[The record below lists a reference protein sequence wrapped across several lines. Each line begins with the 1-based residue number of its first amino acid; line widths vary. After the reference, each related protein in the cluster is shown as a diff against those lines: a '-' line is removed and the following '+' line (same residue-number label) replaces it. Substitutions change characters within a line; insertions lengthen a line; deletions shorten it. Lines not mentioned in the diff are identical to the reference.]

1 MDSKVTQLQKA
12 DMEAILG
19 PDSEPFETF
28 ISDHIDSSEENDSE
42 AKSIFNM
49 MRQKDPESLALKLV
63 DYLGPSH
70 DFYTRQECALLLKK
84 LLKDDDLCTWHK
96 LSVSTQSS
104 IKCMILDCMNQEES
118 EFIIGELRYT
128 VYTLAASP
136 LPDNNWPEL
145 LPFLHQCV
153 TNSSSNNFLKKSV
166 FLILAQL
173 AEHRSE
179 KIVLWVKDLHS
190 VFLNTLN
197 DDTLDLN
204 VRIAATKAVINFIQC
219 VSSSNEKEQFQDLLP
234 GVLRTLAD
242 TLSSGGDEDASW
254 YVLAFLK
261 DLAKNEPRFLR
272 RQLVV
277 VVGSILDIAEYE
289 KLQEGTRHGA
299 VEFLVTLV
307 EASWEKT
314 PGMMKRLLSFISRCL
329 TVLVNLLAGI
339 KDDPDWHSAKT
350 KYDSTGA
357 TSNHGFSV
365 HFIER
370 FSRALGG
377 KSFVHIAKEQLSA
390 YWDAPEWEKRH
401 AAPFA
406 LAQIAK
412 GCSKQVMIKDLDQP
426 VKKVLNCLQDPHPR
440 VRWAA
445 CCAIDMLS
453 TVYHPDFQEQ
463 YHNQVVPALAATMDH
478 VHPRVQASAA
488 GALSFFCV
496 SNKPDFLIPYL
507 DGIVNKLLVLVQN
520 GKQMVQQEALYAL
533 SRITESVKEY
543 FRTYYDTVMPQLKA
557 FLRNADLKSDFILL
571 ARAIECMSCVGSA
584 VGREKF
590 REDAEQV
597 IKVIMISLQGIQAK
611 GDDSPTEYLLRACAA
626 ICDCLGQDFL
636 PYIHKVMPFIIQ
648 YAQLEPA
655 ITISV
660 KRNQVAACFMLCR
673 FAETLKGD
681 FYPWVS
687 QVVSVFI
694 PLLKFYT
701 HNGLRK
707 CAVNSMYILLRSA
720 KLAVE
725 KGIAQGASEA
735 YFTKLSDHIMQSLLD
750 ALHEEPMTDISA
762 VMLSTLNNYL
772 QISPLLNEGQLR
784 RIVTEVRHVITES
797 SNRKRKFKERAK
809 SEDFDAEEDELLR
822 TEKWQEDHILWQL
835 CRILKT
841 LIKMVKAAFFP
852 FIDELASYLIPM
864 WGKDKTAQERCTPTV
879 IFASLVRE
887 CPEVALKYCD
897 IFLPLFLDASNDENP
912 RVRQNALYGLG
923 LYAEYGSSVFKPVV
937 KEAISRINV
946 VIMHLCAREPENECA
961 YDNAVSAL
969 GKICQ
974 FHRESIN
981 SAQIVPIWLNCLPIK
996 GDLAEAKYVHGELCS
1011 MVERSDRELIG
1022 PSYQY
1027 IPKVISVFAE
1037 GRKVTLTIRESI
1049 LPRLLCYYRI
1059 SY

>member
-1 MDSKVTQLQKA
+1 MNSKVTQSQKA

-28 ISDHIDSSEENDSE
+28 ISDHIDSSGENDSE

-70 DFYTRQECALLLKK
+70 DFYTRQECALLLKN

-104 IKCMILDCMNQEES
+104 IKCMILDRMNQEES
-118 EFIIGELRYT
+118 ESIIGELRYT
-128 VYTLAASP
+128 VYTLAASS

-145 LPFLHQCV
+145 LRFLYQCV

-166 FLILAQL
+166 FLIFAQL
-173 AEHRSE
+173 AEHRGE
-179 KIVLWVKDLHS
+179 TIVPWAKDLHL

-197 DDTLDLN
+197 DDALDLN
-204 VRIAATKAVINFIQC
+204 VRIAATKAVINLIQC
-219 VSSSNEKEQFQDLLP
+219 VSSSNEKERFQDLLP

-242 TLSSGGDEDASW
+242 TLSNGGDEDAAC

-277 VVGSILDIAEYE
+277 VVGSILDIAEDE

-329 TVLVNLLAGI
+329 TVLVNLLADM
-339 KDDPDWHSAKT
+339 KDEPDWHSAET

-365 HFIER
+365 HFLKR

-412 GCSKQVMIKDLDQP
+412 GCSKQVLIKDMEQL
-426 VKKVLNCLQDPHPR
+426 VKKVLNCLRDPHPR

-453 TVYHPDFQEQ
+453 TVYHSDFQEQ

-496 SNKPDFLIPYL
+496 CNKPEILIPYL

-533 SRITESVKEY
+533 SRITESVKEH
-543 FRTYYDTVMPQLKA
+543 FRTYYDTVMPYLKTL
-557 FLRNADLKSDFILL
+557 LRNTDLTSDLILR
-571 ARAIECMSCVGSA
+571 ARAIECISCVGSA
-584 VGREKF
+584 VGREIF

-597 IKVIMISLQGIQAK
+597 MEVLMISLQGLQVK
-611 GDDSPTEYLLRACAA
+611 GDEPPTAYLLRACAA
-626 ICDCLGQDFL
+626 ICDCLGHDFL
-636 PYIHKVMPFIIQ
+636 PYIRKVMPFIIQ
-648 YAQLEPA
+648 CAQLEPA

-660 KRNQVAACFMLCR
+660 KWNQVASCFMLCC
-673 FAETLKGD
+673 FAETLKED

-687 QVVSVFI
+687 Q
-694 PLLKFYT
+694 
-701 HNGLRK
+701 
-707 CAVNSMYILLRSA
+707 
-720 KLAVE
+720 
-725 KGIAQGASEA
+725 
-735 YFTKLSDHIMQSLLD
+735 
-750 ALHEEPMTDISA
+750 EPMTDISA
-762 VMLSTLNNYL
+762 VMLSTLNNCL
-772 QISPLLNEGQLR
+772 QISPLLNEGELR

-797 SNRKRKFKERAK
+797 SNRKRKLKERAK

-822 TEKWQEDHILWQL
+822 REKWQEDHILWQL

-841 LIKMVKAAFFP
+841 LIKMVKAAFLP
-852 FIDELASYLIPM
+852 FFDKLASNLIPM

-887 CPEVALKYCD
+887 CPEAALKYCD

-923 LYAEYGSSVFKPVV
+923 LYVEYGSSVFKPVV
-937 KEAISRINV
+937 TEAISRINV

-981 SAQIVPIWLNCLPIK
+981 SAQIVPVWLNCLPIK

-1011 MVERSDRELIG
+1011 MVERSDREVIG
-1022 PSYQY
+1022 PSYRY
-1027 IPKVISVFAE
+1027 IPKIISVFAE
-1037 GRKVTLTIRESI
+1037 VLCSEKDLATEETKNRIINILRQLQQTLPSATFESALAYL
-1049 LPRLLCYYRI
+1049 LPRQEMELKFIL
-1059 SY
+1059 SPVEDADF